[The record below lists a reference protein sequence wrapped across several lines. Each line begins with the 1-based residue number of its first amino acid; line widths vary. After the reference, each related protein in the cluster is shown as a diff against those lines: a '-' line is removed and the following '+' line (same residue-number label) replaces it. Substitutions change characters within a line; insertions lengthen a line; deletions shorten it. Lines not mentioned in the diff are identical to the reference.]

1 MTRTFYISGP
11 MTGYPQFNFPLFDR
25 AAEYFRKS
33 GVSIISPAELDPP
46 DVRAYCLGSPDG
58 DSSKL
63 PAGLSYGGALGRD
76 IQVIMDQV
84 TDGLIFLPSWWGSK
98 GARLEAYAALLKGLP
113 NYFLFQHAGSYCI
126 AIDGVLKSDVVTA
139 LTPDNVRATLT
150 RFMP

>member
-1 MTRTFYISGP
+1 

-25 AAEYFRKS
+25 AAEHFRKCR
-33 GVSIISPAELDPP
+33 VNVISPAELDPP

-63 PAGLSYGGALGRD
+63 PAGLSYGSALGRD

-84 TDGLIFLPSWWGSK
+84 TDGLILLPNWWESK
-98 GARLEAYAALLKGLP
+98 GARLEVYAALLKGLP
-113 NYFLFQHAGSYCI
+113 YYFSFQDAGSYNLS
-126 AIDGVLKSDVVTA
+126 ADEVVKFGTITL
-139 LTPDNVRATLT
+139 LTPDNIKATLT